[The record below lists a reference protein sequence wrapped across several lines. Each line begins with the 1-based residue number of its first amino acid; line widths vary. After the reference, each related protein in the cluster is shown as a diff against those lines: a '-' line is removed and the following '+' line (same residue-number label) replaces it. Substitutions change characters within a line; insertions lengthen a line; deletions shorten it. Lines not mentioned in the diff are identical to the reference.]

1 MRLSVAVL
9 VVAAFVACKKPEP
22 PAKPAAQAGAPT
34 AAAPASEVMRGKI
47 LEKLEAPPYSYLKL
61 QTASGETWAA
71 VPATQVAVGAEIGVA
86 NAFPMQDFESK
97 TLNKKF
103 QVVYFGTVAGDG
115 QHGPGDGHDH
125 GPGDGHDHGA
135 PAGGQA
141 AVPAGMG
148 GMGGGAMGEKPD
160 PAAMAA
166 QHGMVAKGPTDVK
179 IQKVEKAKGADGRT
193 VAEVY
198 AQKGALKEKNVTV
211 RGQVV
216 KFSAG
221 IMGKNW
227 VHVRDGS
234 GTAEKSDHD
243 LTITTMDS
251 TQVGDVVTVK
261 GTVKV
266 DKDFGSGY
274 QYPVI
279 VEDAKVSK

>member
-9 VVAAFVACKKPEP
+9 AVAALVACKKPEP
-22 PAKPAAQAGAPT
+22 PVKPAAQAGAPA
-34 AAAPASEVMRGKI
+34 AAAPASEVMRGKV

-71 VPATQVAVGAEIGVA
+71 VPATQVAVGTDIGVA

-103 QVVYFGTVAGDG
+103 QVVYFGTLAGEGGDK
-115 QHGPGDGHDH
+115 HGPGDGHDH
-125 GPGDGHDHGA
+125 GPGDATAGA
-135 PAGGQA
+135 P
-141 AVPAGMG
+141 PPG
-148 GMGGGAMGEKPD
+148 GMGAGAMGAQTD

-179 IQKVEKAKGADGRT
+179 IQKVDKAKGADGRT

-198 AQKGALKEKNVTV
+198 AQKGTLKEKSVTV

-234 GTAEKSDHD
+234 GSAEKNDHD
-243 LTITTMDS
+243 LTITTMDN

-261 GTVKV
+261 GTLRV

-279 VEDAKVSK
+279 VEDAKVTK